1 VHDEHHRRWNLK
13 IKVTAPLLLTAL
25 AAPAFAA
32 DYMDSAPVVSSV
44 PVYQT
49 VNEPQQQCWAES
61 VTSYEERR
69 SPGGVILGG
78 LTGGLIGNTIGRGN
92 GRVASTA
99 FGAVIGALVGDHIA
113 NRNNSAVA
121 VTRPIQRCQTVQ
133 SYRQVLTG
141 YQVTYY
147 YNGRNSTVVLPYDP
161 GPRVPI
167 EVGVASSATQSAY
180 VGPPVTRITYEQRRA
195 PIWEQ
200 KPYKR
205 PRPDRDWDR

>member
-1 VHDEHHRRWNLK
+1 MRNR
-13 IKVTAPLLLTAL
+13 IAAPLLLAVL
-25 AAPAFAA
+25 SAPAFAT

-61 VTSYEERR
+61 VTRYEERR

-99 FGAVIGALVGDHIA
+99 VGAVIGALVGDHIA
-113 NRNNSAVA
+113 NRDNNAVA
-121 VTRPIQRCQTVQ
+121 VTRPVQRCQIVQ
-133 SYRQVLTG
+133 GYRQVLTG
-141 YQVTYY
+141 YQVTYN
-147 YNGRNSTVVLPYDP
+147 YNGRNTTVVMPYDP
-161 GPRVPI
+161 GARVPI
-167 EVGVASSATQSAY
+167 EVGVTGNATQAAY
-180 VGPPVTRITYEQRRA
+180 AGPPVERITYEQRRV
-195 PIWEQ
+195 PVWEQ
-200 KPYKR
+200 KPYRR

>member
-1 VHDEHHRRWNLK
+1 MK
-13 IKVTAPLLLTAL
+13 IGITAPLLLTAL
-25 AAPAFAA
+25 AAPAFAT
-32 DYMDSAPVVSSV
+32 DYTDSAPVVASV

-49 VNEPQQQCWAES
+49 VSEPQQQCWTES
-61 VTSYEERR
+61 VTSYEERH
-69 SPGGVILGG
+69 SPGGAILGG

-92 GRVASTA
+92 GRAASTA
-99 FGAVIGALVGDHIA
+99 FGAVIGALVGDHLA
-113 NRNNSAVA
+113 NRDNGAVA

-141 YQVTYY
+141 YQVTYN

-167 EVGVASSATQSAY
+167 EVGVAGSAAQSAY
-180 VGPPVTRITYEQRRA
+180 VGPPVARIIYEQRRV

-200 KPYKR
+200 RPYRR
-205 PRPDRDWDR
+205 PRHDRDWDR

>member
-1 VHDEHHRRWNLK
+1 MK
-13 IKVTAPLLLTAL
+13 IRIAAPLLLTAL
-25 AAPAFAA
+25 AAPTFAA
-32 DYMDSAPVVSSV
+32 DYMDSAPVISRV
-44 PVYQT
+44 PVYQS
-49 VNEPQQQCWAES
+49 VSEPQQQCWTES

-78 LTGGLIGNTIGRGN
+78 ITGGLIGNTIGKGN
-92 GRVASTA
+92 GRAATTA
-99 FGAVIGALVGDHIA
+99 FGVVIGALVGDHIA
-113 NRNNSAVA
+113 NRDVSAVA

-133 SYRQVLTG
+133 STRQVLTG

-167 EVGVASSATQSAY
+167 EVGIPGSTMQSSYA
-180 VGPPVTRITYEQRRA
+180 GPPVVRITYDQRPA
-195 PIWEQ
+195 PVWVQ

-205 PRPDRDWDR
+205 PRPGREWDRY